1 MTRDI
6 EPVDPSGG
14 LTPMQQVFIE
24 CKLAGKTIQEAA
36 ELAGYAHPHTAGHT
50 VMRNPA
56 VQRAIEAATRTG
68 LRYDMGPRALQT
80 LDKIASDDDTN
91 ARVRV
96 AASKALAELSGLGI
110 SHNHENGSQK
120 DLAEMTA
127 EDIALAMS
135 KLESLL
141 ASKARDVTPDTRQ
154 TAPGSPPIEAQAI
167 DLLD

>member
-1 MTRDI
+1 MSGDI
-6 EPVDPSGG
+6 EPRRINRELTEMQAAFVRAKLGG
-14 LTPMQQVFIE
+14 
-24 CKLAGKTIQEAA
+24 ASIQEAA
-36 ELAGYAHPHTAGHT
+36 AIAGYADPETTGYHVLRHVG
-50 VMRNPA
+50 
-56 VQRAIEAATRTG
+56 VQRAIEEATRSR
-68 LRYDMGPRALQT
+68 LRHDMGPRALQV
-80 LDKIASDDDTN
+80 LDQIASN
-91 ARVRV
+91 PAENGRVRV
-96 AASKALAELSGLGI
+96 SAGKAIAEMSGVAI